1 VADDSSTGWR
11 AHLRRTRGGALLL
24 QAIVFTVGAVFIAL
38 GVVLVVLPGPLTI
51 PPILLGLYIW
61 STEFEWA
68 ERLRVRAAERGRIAW
83 EATKRRPVHAAVVT
97 LAGVVALV
105 AGLVAMSRY
114 EIVDRVTGLF
124 G

>member
-1 VADDSSTGWR
+1 MIDSTSGWR
-11 AHLRRTRGGALLL
+11 ARLRRTPGGSLVLKGL
-24 QAIVFTVGAVFIAL
+24 VFVTGAFFIAL
-38 GVVLVVLPGPLTI
+38 GILLVVLPGPLTI
-51 PPILLGLYIW
+51 PPVLLGLYIW

-68 ERLRVRAAERGRIAW
+68 ERLRVRAADRGRVAW
-83 EATKRRPVHAAVVT
+83 EATKRRPVHATVVT
-97 LAGVVALV
+97 LAGLVALA